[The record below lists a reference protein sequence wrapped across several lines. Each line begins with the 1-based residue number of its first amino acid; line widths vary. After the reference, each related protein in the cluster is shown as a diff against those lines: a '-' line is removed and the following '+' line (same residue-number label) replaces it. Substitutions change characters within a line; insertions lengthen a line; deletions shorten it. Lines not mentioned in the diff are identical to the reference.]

1 MKKRWRAPR
10 SSLHANPLS
19 MITGAIIAVL
29 FLAAGIIAFMYMQ
42 KGAM

>member
-1 MKKRWRAPR
+1 VARDLRYT
-10 SSLHANPLS
+10 LTFS